1 MNNEDLI
8 VWPDNS
14 WCYAEDLEE
23 YPWKSDD
30 YVLVSKDDPNYNYW
44 INCQYLY
51 DELMEGYLERISND

>member
-8 VWPDNS
+8 VWPDDS
-14 WCYAEDLEE
+14 WCYAEDVEE

-51 DELMEGYLERISND
+51 DELMEGYLERN

>member
-8 VWPDNS
+8 IWPDNS
-14 WCYAEDLEE
+14 WCYAEDIEE

-44 INCQYLY
+44 INCQFLY
-51 DELMEGYLERISND
+51 DEVMEGYLERNNND

>member
-14 WCYAEDLEE
+14 WCYAEYLEE

>member
-14 WCYAEDLEE
+14 WCYAEEVEE

-44 INCQYLY
+44 INCQFLY
-51 DELMEGYLERISND
+51 DEVMEGYLERNNND

>member
-8 VWPDNS
+8 VWPDNL

-51 DELMEGYLERISND
+51 DEVMEGYLKRN

>member
-8 VWPDNS
+8 VWPDDS

-30 YVLVSKDDPNYNYW
+30 YVLVSKDDPNYDYW

-51 DELMEGYLERISND
+51 DELMEGYLERN

>member
-14 WCYAEDLEE
+14 WCYAENLEE

-51 DELMEGYLERISND
+51 DEVMKGYTNA

>member
-1 MNNEDLI
+1 MNNEDLV

-30 YVLVSKDDPNYNYW
+30 YVLVSADDPKYNYYL
-44 INCQYLY
+44 NCNFLY
-51 DELMEGYLERISND
+51 DEIMDGYLKGW

>member
-8 VWPDNS
+8 VWPDDS

-30 YVLVSKDDPNYNYW
+30 YVLVSKDDPKYDYW

-51 DELMEGYLERISND
+51 DELMEGYLKGG